1 MFYSAAKFECS
12 PFFLL
17 FVSSAGCGCCLTR
30 HPLKLNLSVLKLFNG
45 ELRADSHFRAVVA
58 AAPIVT
64 FLPPPHP
71 SNGKVRYPVP
81 SFPSGACLVSY
92 SVSLFLNSF
101 KFNLFLI

>member
-64 FLPPPHP
+64 FLPPIHRT
-71 SNGKVRYPVP
+71 GKFVTL
-81 SFPSGACLVSY
+81 CL
-92 SVSLFLNSF
+92 LFLPARVSS
-101 KFNLFLI
+101 LIPFLYF